1 MKILKLV
8 EPNILYK
15 EELIK
20 FKEEFLINN
29 ETMHGGAN
37 LSSSDIDI
45 WLDSVEKSKSEE
57 TVEEGLVPASIL
69 IMVDGKNNIIGIV
82 NIRYRLNDFLL
93 KVGGHI
99 GYSIRKSERNKGYG
113 TELLRLSI
121 LECKKLNLEKI
132 LVTCDDD
139 NIGSRKVIENNKG
152 IYENTIEFEGDRVE
166 RYWIEI

>member
-93 KVGGHI
+93 
-99 GYSIRKSERNKGYG
+99 
-113 TELLRLSI
+113 
-121 LECKKLNLEKI
+121 
-132 LVTCDDD
+132 
-139 NIGSRKVIENNKG
+139 
-152 IYENTIEFEGDRVE
+152 
-166 RYWIEI
+166 